1 MRNNLKTA
9 FAVLAS
15 VFMAG
20 ATIAEAVDVQIGGE
34 LRPRYEVNQQSD
46 FNSATKADQFFSTRA
61 RLDANAKINDDTSA
75 FIQLQSVRTWGA
87 DTGTTP
93 AANTFTAAG
102 TAGAPMTGGT
112 GNAGLTAN
120 DTDTSV
126 GLHQAYFTIKNF
138 FTLPVDLKLGRQEI
152 ALDDH
157 RIFGN
162 ANWFQ
167 GARAHDAVILSRT
180 VGNNT
185 VLYAYSKA
193 GTPGRG
199 LASGDV
205 NNDFNV
211 DAHLLWANLKDLVHS
226 NSGTSLY
233 FVAVVDSGNT
243 TAASCTGCAV
253 QSVNANTSAT
263 TAGTT
268 VSNSLV
274 AKNNIYTYGFRQE
287 GMAVP
292 ALWGIDYLGEF
303 FYQNGSA
310 ESDAATAFRSG
321 LTSATGNYYNGRTA
335 PGSGI
340 GSGITRRAYLYGI
353 TLGKRFTDVNL
364 KPAVSM
370 KYDYTSGT
378 SDSDVSAGR
387 WGTFNQLFYT
397 GHAFHGDMDV
407 FLPVNGSGTAFL
419 GLRDLVGKASIQPLE
434 SVTLGAAVHTFWTA
448 TNMNN
453 NPNIRASLGIPT
465 GSSAGTTSFLGNELD
480 LTLTHKYSSN
490 VTLMTGFSRFWASNL
505 FQAIS
510 PLSGTQGT
518 AAAVGSAPSNAQS
531 ANWGYVQ
538 MDVKF

>member
-34 LRPRYEVNQQSD
+34 LRPRYEMNQQSD
-46 FNSATKADQFFSTRA
+46 FNKSTATDQFISSRI
-61 RLDANAKINDDTSA
+61 RLDADAKINDTTSA

-87 DTGTTP
+87 DTGSTP

-102 TAGAPMTGGT
+102 TQGVAMTGGA

-120 DTDTSV
+120 DTDTSI
-126 GLHQAYFTIKNF
+126 GLHQAYATINSF
-138 FTLPVDLKLGRQEI
+138 FTLPVDLQLGRQEI

-157 RIFGN
+157 RIMGN

-167 GARAHDAVILSRT
+167 GARAHDAVRLSRT
-180 VGNNT
+180 VGDNT
-185 VLYAYSKA
+185 FLYAYSKA
-193 GTPGRG
+193 GSPGRG
-199 LASGDV
+199 IASGDV

-211 DAHLLWANLKDLVHS
+211 DAHVLWANLKNLLHQS
-226 NSGTSLY
+226 SGTSLY
-233 FVAVVDSGNT
+233 FVAVVDNGFT
-243 TAASCTGCAV
+243 TAGTCATC
-253 QSVNANTSAT
+253 SNIAVNANTSAT
-263 TAGTT
+263 AAGATTTASSPSIG
-268 VSNSLV
+268 
-274 AKNNIYTYGFRQE
+274 KNNIYTYGFRQE
-287 GMAVP
+287 GTAVP
-292 ALWGIDYLGEF
+292 FLYGIDYLGEF

-310 ESDAATAFRSG
+310 ETDAAGAARAGGGT
-321 LTSATGNYYNGRTA
+321 NYYAGRAA
-335 PGSGI
+335 PASGI

-353 TLGKRFTDVNL
+353 TLGKKFNDINF
-364 KPAVSM
+364 KPAASV

-378 SDSDVSAGR
+378 SDSDVAAGR

-419 GLRDLVGKASIQPLE
+419 GLRDLKGNISVQPLE
-434 SVTLGAAVHTFWTA
+434 SVTLGAAVHAFWTA
-448 TNMNN
+448 TNLNN

-480 LTLTHKYSSN
+480 LTVTHKYSSN
-490 VTLMTGFSRFWASNL
+490 VTLMAGFSKFWASDL
-505 FQAIS
+505 FQSIS
-510 PLSGTQGT
+510 PLSGTQNT
-518 AAAVGSAPSNAQS
+518 SATLGSAATNAQN
-531 ANWGYVQ
+531 ANWGYVM